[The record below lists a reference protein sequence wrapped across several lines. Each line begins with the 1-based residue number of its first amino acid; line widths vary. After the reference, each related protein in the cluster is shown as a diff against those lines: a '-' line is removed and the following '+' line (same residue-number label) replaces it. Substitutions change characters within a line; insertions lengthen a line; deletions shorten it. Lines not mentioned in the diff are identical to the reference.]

1 MDLVWIC
8 VIAGLVGAGV
18 VAYFV
23 RYVLRQ
29 DQGSEKIRKISSAI
43 KAGEY
48 LWLFYLALYVLWALA
63 MPA

>member
-8 VIAGLVGAGV
+8 VITGLVGAGV

-43 KAGEY
+43 KERG
-48 LWLFYLALYVLWALA
+48 LASFAIRSPT
-63 MPA
+63 MFDH